1 MTKALTDAQ
10 VQSYNEG
17 GYVFPIPVLD
27 PQETQDCEMGPGKAV
42 VRAGWGSLVRGAR

>member
-17 GYVFPIPVLD
+17 GYLFPIPVLD
-27 PQETQDCEMGPGKAV
+27 PQETQGLRLRFDA
-42 VRAGWGSLVRGAR
+42 LVER